1 MENYF
6 EKLLKPLKNITDCK
20 EGLDTIRK
28 SLIVINQYF
37 YNSYD
42 GIGSISV
49 DELGLKTEYFS
60 EFHKL
65 WSEKSEDILA
75 PSIDEKRCESVAEVL
90 HNVRIKFGDSPFIL
104 PTNHFGLDKGT
115 VAKIRF
121 LTANQDFRGSRDTES
136 FFQLYNKDP
145 NIFDLQVI
153 KNNSAAF
160 LKNLGISDLSQND
173 KREKFAETVVE
184 FLLGKGIDVIDIADY
199 YNNDCL
205 KIKNALVTNT
215 GMGYGNKKADMFIRD
230 MYEWDVWPSLK
241 NVYEMNV
248 ASDINTIKVS
258 LRTGIL
264 KTKLTPLLSSLL
276 DIYCYQYSIID
287 DWTAKGWKR
296 VWEIWKE
303 KHPKTA
309 PYGPAFF
316 DYFLY
321 DIVGKDF
328 CKENLYLYK
337 SSKCNHSF
345 YYHTGMLKHCLS
357 CKDEFRNN
365 KITYS
370 EVNGKTFANCEKHSS
385 HKYEVE
391 NKRKKKCNTCEET
404 PLNETKVIKRLL
416 PCSHLKGKLKIKN
429 SKYVIGN
436 DAVLPGIE
444 ICPFECVCKSSS
456 VGFKKLNPPK
466 SISILGRTG
475 WESAK
480 TKINEGGGGLM
491 A

>member
-1 MENYF
+1 MENFF
-6 EKLLKPLKNITDCK
+6 EKLLNPLKNYTQGNK
-20 EGLDTIRK
+20 NLETIRK

-37 YNSYD
+37 YNSYE
-42 GIGSISV
+42 GIGTISA
-49 DELGLKTEYFS
+49 DELGLNTEYFS

-65 WSEKSEDILA
+65 WSEKSEDILS
-75 PSIDEKRCESVAEVL
+75 PFIDEKRCEKVAEVL
-90 HNVRIKFGDSPFIL
+90 HNVRSEFGDSPFIL
-104 PTNHFGLDKGT
+104 KKNHFNLDKAT

-121 LTANQDFRGSRDTES
+121 ITANQDFRGSRNTES

-145 NIFDLQVI
+145 NIFDLKII
-153 KNNSAAF
+153 KDNSAAF

-173 KREKFAETVVE
+173 KREKFAETAVA
-184 FLLGKGIDVIDIADY
+184 FLLEKGIDVIDIADY
-199 YNNDCL
+199 YHNDCL
-205 KIKNALVTNT
+205 KIKDALISNT

-230 MYEWDVWPSLK
+230 MFEWNVWPSLK
-241 NVYEMNV
+241 NIYEINV
-248 ASDINTIKVS
+248 ASDTNTIKVS

-264 KTKLTPLLSSLL
+264 KTKLTPLLSSFL

-303 KHPKTA
+303 KNPKTA

-321 DIVGKDF
+321 NIVGKDF
-328 CKENLYLYK
+328 CKENLYLYE
-337 SSKCNHSF
+337 SGKCNHSF
-345 YYHTGMLKHCLS
+345 YYHSGMLKHCLN
-357 CKDEFRNN
+357 CKEEFRNN

-370 EVNGKTFANCEKHSS
+370 EVNGKTFANCEKHST
-385 HKYEVE
+385 HKYEVDD
-391 NKRKKKCNTCEET
+391 KRKKKCNICEET
-404 PLNETKVIKRLL
+404 PLNKTRVIKRLL
-416 PCSHLKGKLKIKN
+416 PCSHSKGKLSILN
-429 SKYVIGN
+429 SKYVTG
-436 DAVLPGIE
+436 DVAVLSGID
-444 ICPFECVCKSSS
+444 ICPFECICKPSSEN
-456 VGFKKLNPPK
+456 FKKLNPPK